1 MSIMSYMLIGLG
13 ISIVG
18 YGIYRQT
25 FLKNPKKDAS
35 HKPHFTLKIET
46 E

>member
-1 MSIMSYMLIGLG
+1 MSIMQYMLIGLG
-13 ISIVG
+13 LSIIV

-25 FLKNPKKDAS
+25 FLKNPKKT
-35 HKPHFTLKIET
+35 KPQKPNFTLKIET

>member
-1 MSIMSYMLIGLG
+1 MSMISYMLIGLG

-25 FLKNPKKDAS
+25 FLKNPKKNIP
-35 HKPHFTLKIET
+35 HKPNFTLKIET

>member
-13 ISIVG
+13 ISIMV
-18 YGIYRQT
+18 YGVYRQT
-25 FLKNPKKDAS
+25 FLKNPKKNVP
-35 HKPHFTLKIET
+35 HKPSFTLKIET

>member
-1 MSIMSYMLIGLG
+1 MSIIQYMLIGLG
-13 ISIVG
+13 ISIVL

-25 FLKNPKKDAS
+25 FLKNPKKTKIQ
-35 HKPHFTLKIET
+35 KPHFTLKIET

>member
-1 MSIMSYMLIGLG
+1 MSIMQYMLIGLG
-13 ISIVG
+13 ISIVV

-25 FLKNPKKDAS
+25 FLKNPKKIKP

>member
-1 MSIMSYMLIGLG
+1 MSMISYMLIGLG

-18 YGIYRQT
+18 YAIYRQT
-25 FLKNPKKDAS
+25 FLKNPKKNIP
-35 HKPHFTLKIET
+35 HKTNFTFKIET